1 MVKIVENVKNTTI
14 CNPQSKGFTLLEVM
28 VAVVIMATVLV
39 TLIGLK
45 NRSMQDV
52 LLAEHMTMATL
63 LAKNKMFETLALL
76 APTSSK
82 KLQPP
87 LEDEGD
93 FADDERLKEYTWK
106 RALSKIPLPDVSSIA
121 GVSFITEVRIAVL
134 WKEGTRQETVE
145 LVSYE

>member
-1 MVKIVENVKNTTI
+1 MTKIVESAENTTI
-14 CNPQSKGFTLLEVM
+14 RNLQSKGFTLLEVL

-63 LAKNKMFETLALL
+63 LAKNKMLDTLTLIGSNNL
-76 APTSSK
+76 RAPI
-82 KLQPP
+82 
-87 LEDEGD
+87 EDDGD
-93 FADDERLKEYTWK
+93 FVEDERLKEYTWK
-106 RALSKIPLPDVSSIA
+106 RTLSKMPLPDVSPVTGII
-121 GVSFITEVRIAVL
+121 FITEVRIAVL
-134 WKEGTRQETVE
+134 WKEGTRQEQIE